1 MKRDLSPSGK
11 RRVSG
16 YRDQAIEQFE
26 SNLIKDALF
35 DNVREDD
42 QLRYAA
48 DVAERAYSLA
58 DYRDSAVGLDDV
70 HDEIFAAAEEL
81 NEAADAR
88 FEEVIAEQCVTII
101 ENVRDWQDDR
111 PDITDEDIQEAV
123 DEAREWLDEHDDV
136 VDRLDLSVEQLG
148 SIGAEA

>member
-1 MKRDLSPSGK
+1 
-11 RRVSG
+11 VSG
-16 YRDQAIEQFE
+16 YRDKAIDQFE
-26 SNLIKDALF
+26 SNLIQDALF

-48 DVAERAYSLA
+48 DVTERAYSLA

-70 HDEIFAAAEEL
+70 HDDIFAGAEEL

-88 FEEVIAEQCVTII
+88 FEEVIGEQCVTII

-123 DEAREWLDEHDDV
+123 DKARQWLDEHNDV
-136 VDRLDLSVEQLG
+136 VDRLDLDVEQLG
-148 SIGAEA
+148 SDVAEA

>member
-1 MKRDLSPSGK
+1 VKRDLTPSGK
-11 RRVSG
+11 KRVSG
-16 YRDQAIEQFE
+16 YRDRAIEQFE
-26 SNLIKDALF
+26 SNLIQDALF

-58 DYRDSAVGLDDV
+58 EYRDSAVSLDDV
-70 HDEIFAAAEEL
+70 HDDIFAGAEEL

-88 FEEVIAEQCVTII
+88 FEEVVGEQCVTII

-111 PDITDEDIQEAV
+111 PDITDEDVQEAV
-123 DEAREWLDEHDDV
+123 DEARQWLDEHDDV
-136 VDRLDLSVEQLG
+136 VERIDLDVEQLG
-148 SIGAEA
+148 SSGAEA

>member
-16 YRDQAIEQFE
+16 YRDKAIDQFE
-26 SNLIKDALF
+26 SNLIQDALF

-70 HDEIFAAAEEL
+70 HDDIFAGAEEL

-88 FEEVIAEQCVTII
+88 FEEVVGEQCVTII

-111 PDITDEDIQEAV
+111 PDLDDEVIQEAV
-123 DEAREWLDEHDDV
+123 DEAQEWLNEHDDV
-136 VDRLDLSVEQLG
+136 ADRLDLDVDQLG
-148 SIGAEA
+148 SEVVEA